1 MRVKRSAKNRQ
12 LMMSRFRKTDSG
24 PELAL
29 RRALTRAQVRFE
41 IYPKLPGSPDV
52 VLADTRIVVFVHGC
66 FWHGCP
72 THYRAPRTK
81 PGYWSQ
87 KLESNKARDRSAS
100 RRLRNLGWH
109 VATVWECSL
118 KRNPD
123 AVVRRLSR
131 MGKRLPGGP
140 VRAEVRME
148 STGPGAR

>member
-1 MRVKRSAKNRQ
+1 
-12 LMMSRFRKTDSG
+12 MMSRFRKTDSG

-29 RRALTRAQVRFE
+29 RRALTHAQVRFE
-41 IYPKLPGSPDV
+41 TYPKLPGSPDV
-52 VLADTRIVVFVHGC
+52 VLADARIVVFVQGC

-87 KLESNKARDRSAS
+87 KLESNKSRDRAAS

-118 KRNPD
+118 KRNPN

-131 MGKRLPGGP
+131 MAKRLPKDR
-140 VRAEVRME
+140 VRADVGAE
-148 STGPGAR
+148 STGLGAR